1 MDYVPS
7 KKKKQQRQKK
17 KTFEL
22 QFLSL
27 LLHLITM
34 GYFSNGLSQQLFT
47 EVNAPTLRPWY

>member
-1 MDYVPS
+1 MFPLR
-7 KKKKQQRQKK
+7 KKNKTKQK

>member
-1 MDYVPS
+1 MFPLR
-7 KKKKQQRQKK
+7 KKNNNDKKK